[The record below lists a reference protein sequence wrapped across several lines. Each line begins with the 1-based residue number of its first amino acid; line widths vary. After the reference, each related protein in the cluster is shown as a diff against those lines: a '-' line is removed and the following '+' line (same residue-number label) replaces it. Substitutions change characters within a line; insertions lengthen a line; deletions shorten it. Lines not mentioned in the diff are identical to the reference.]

1 MKKTRVS
8 ALVAGATAAGI
19 GVGLAAERL
28 LIGRS
33 RLKAD
38 PYANEPYGKV
48 KGDRSFSVT
57 TKDDAVLHVEEVGLE
72 GAKRGAIFLHG
83 YCLDRTIWH
92 HQMLDLG
99 GAEER
104 RYIFYDSR
112 DHGRS
117 IGGSAE
123 LRMPTL
129 AHDLR
134 EVLDVCGL
142 EEAVLVGHS
151 MGGMAVLEFCR
162 EFPQELRNRI
172 KGVVLANT
180 THTDAIKTA
189 VAGELVGPIERR
201 MRRTIDSLFA
211 DRSAHRALRLR
222 GDDLSYLIV
231 KLFGF
236 GSRSS
241 PTQVE
246 FVRQLN
252 AVFPSPPLIEMLKGM
267 RKFDMEDALEA
278 IDVPALIIAGG
289 NDRLTTA
296 RASRHIAE
304 KIPGARL
311 HVLDEAGHSS
321 MLEKWREFNDLVED
335 FLSAAF
341 LDAPQRI

>member
-1 MKKTRVS
+1 MKKRATKSKRAGGIV
-8 ALVAGATAAGI
+8 ALVAGAAAAGV
-19 GVGLAAERL
+19 GAGLAAERL

-33 RLKAD
+33 RLKVD
-38 PYANEPYGKV
+38 PYAREPYGKV
-48 KGDRSFSVT
+48 KGDRSFSVN
-57 TKDDAVLHVEEVGLE
+57 TKDGAVLHAEEVGLK

-99 GAEER
+99 GSEER
-104 RYIFYDSR
+104 RYIFYDAR

-117 IGGSAE
+117 VGGSAQM
-123 LRMPTL
+123 RVTTL
-129 AHDLR
+129 ASDLVD
-134 EVLDVCGL
+134 VLDESGL

-151 MGGMAVLEFCR
+151 MGGMTVLEFCR
-162 EFPQELRNRI
+162 EFPHELRKRI

-189 VAGELVGPIERR
+189 IAGELVGPIERR
-201 MRRTIDSLFA
+201 LGKIIGSLF
-211 DRSAHRALRLR
+211 DDQRSVRALRLR

-236 GSRSS
+236 GSGSS
-241 PTQVE
+241 PAQVE
-246 FVRQLN
+246 FVRRLN

-267 RKFDMEDALEA
+267 REFDMKDALEV
-278 IDVPALIIAGG
+278 IDIPTLVIAGG
-289 NDRLTTA
+289 NDRLTTV

-311 HVLDEAGHSS
+311 H
-321 MLEKWREFNDLVED
+321 
-335 FLSAAF
+335 
-341 LDAPQRI
+341 